1 MTTWVNKQS
10 NHTDS
15 FNNSQENDSVK
26 KIYLPLIHKWLHD
39 AKISEMVLKWKKK
52 KDPVSQSFFVH

>member
-1 MTTWVNKQS
+1 MTTWVNNQS

-15 FNNSQENDSVK
+15 FKNSQENGSVK

-39 AKISEMVLKWKKK
+39 AKISQMVLKRKKNK
-52 KDPVSQSFFVH
+52 